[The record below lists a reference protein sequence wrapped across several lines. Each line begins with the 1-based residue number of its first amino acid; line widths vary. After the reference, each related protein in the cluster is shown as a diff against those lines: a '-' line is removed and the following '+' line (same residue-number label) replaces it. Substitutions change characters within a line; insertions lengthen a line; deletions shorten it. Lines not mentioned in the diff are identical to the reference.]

1 MKSST
6 KNVSKAVLLQ
16 FLLPISASIA
26 GEVPGGHNGSAMLIQ
41 QKART
46 WMISYIQPKTSIA
59 DTVRPGT
66 LLFTGEMKSD
76 NRLYGTAYTFKK
88 GCAPAPY
95 VVVGVATPDAI
106 YLTGASPVRRGCDVI
121 EYDQASRNAQLVVT
135 GSFNDILRQPA
146 VPESTS
152 SAIVFPNGSRP
163 APSVTTTPGAAYVAP
178 PPPPR
183 QVDAAPALPQVAP
196 PVLVPAEP
204 AQAASTPIA
213 APPKPEPVKEAEAK
227 STPPIAPPASKPV
240 EKKKL
245 QSDL

>member
-1 MKSST
+1 MKNSSMKS
-6 KNVSKAVLLQ
+6 VSKAILLHIL
-16 FLLPISASIA
+16 FPISGVLA
-26 GEVPGGHNGSAMLIQ
+26 GEVPGGHNGSAMLIE

-46 WMISYIQPKTSIA
+46 WFITYIQPKTSIA

-66 LLFTGEMKSD
+66 LLFQGEMKSD

-88 GCAPAPY
+88 GCVPAPY

-121 EYDQASRNAQLVVT
+121 EYDQASKNAQLVVT

-152 SAIVFPNGSRP
+152 STIVFPNGSRP
-163 APSVTTTPGAAYVAP
+163 APSVTTTPGTAYVTPPAP
-178 PPPPR
+178 SKP
-183 QVDAAPALPQVAP
+183 VDSATTVPQIATPVAP
-196 PVLVPAEP
+196 PVAPILASPAPVPTKAEP
-204 AQAASTPIA
+204 
-213 APPKPEPVKEAEAK
+213 VREAEVK
-227 STPPIAPPASKPV
+227 PAPPATAPAPKPV